1 MLSDNIVL
9 FEINGYFVLIDN
21 YTLNMFLLNE
31 STFAVLKEMKSGGT
45 RKEAEIR
52 FGKNK
57 VDKIFE
63 YINKMIEKGKIC
75 FLSKRKFFNAQ
86 TIIEEIKPKQPM
98 LVEGVFM
105 IAQECNMCCKYCY
118 GSSGQ
123 FNNSSIMSREMAE
136 QFFLLFLKNSGDI
149 KHQKVKFMGGEPL
162 LNFSTIKHIV
172 DFWENIKIQFPGRK
186 VTFSF
191 TTNGTL
197 FTPEIIE
204 YVKEKQIGVTVSLDG
219 PITIQNS
226 NRKFSDGTDTFVS
239 VIKGI
244 KLLEQNNIKF
254 TIRSTATSD
263 TDLNE
268 LFDYFKEHNYSLV
281 NIIPV
286 DFPLKTKQRGY
297 QWDFLQFKN
306 FVNKEQE
313 LLLNGYEDIAG
324 GNTKSFNAKMVER
337 RCESFIIKNLFFPFK
352 CSAGWCSAAFS
363 TDGYIYPCQRMV
375 GKDKYRIG
383 DYKKG
388 IYEKEIKSIYLKVL
402 EKSEKCNSCIAF
414 ISCKRRCLAQM
425 AQDNGEIIEISDELC
440 DIYRNEFKETLLLY
454 LQHQKRK

>member
-254 TIRSTATSD
+254 TIQSASIS
-263 TDLNE
+263 
-268 LFDYFKEHNYSLV
+268 SL
-281 NIIPV
+281 
-286 DFPLKTKQRGY
+286 LR
-297 QWDFLQFKN
+297 
-306 FVNKEQE
+306 
-313 LLLNGYEDIAG
+313 
-324 GNTKSFNAKMVER
+324 
-337 RCESFIIKNLFFPFK
+337 
-352 CSAGWCSAAFS
+352 WCF
-363 TDGYIYPCQRMV
+363 CM
-375 GKDKYRIG
+375 
-383 DYKKG
+383 
-388 IYEKEIKSIYLKVL
+388 
-402 EKSEKCNSCIAF
+402 
-414 ISCKRRCLAQM
+414 
-425 AQDNGEIIEISDELC
+425 
-440 DIYRNEFKETLLLY
+440 
-454 LQHQKRK
+454 